1 MAGTKLL
8 LAKLYMF
15 KVDHLHRHN
24 YKLNGR
30 FHNQYA
36 SLCQYGDMTILV
48 YTWLDIIVDVW
59 RVNNSVYSG
68 RTMSG
73 TTAMYGTH
81 TVMYCVYDYVVV
93 GAVYQCV
100 S

>member
-48 YTWLDIIVDVW
+48 YTWYCI
-59 RVNNSVYSG
+59 
-68 RTMSG
+68 
-73 TTAMYGTH
+73 MYNFNAIHACLIT
-81 TVMYCVYDYVVV
+81 
-93 GAVYQCV
+93 Q
-100 S
+100 